1 MYISMIL
8 GYVIILF
15 PISEIALL
23 VFKRTKTSSPAVGD
37 NGSLR
42 LLWFTILTSIAIAV
56 FLLWHPMTVFQIA
69 RSTVDVIALCML
81 SVGSIVRW
89 ISIISLGKMFTV
101 NVAIQ
106 EKHRLVRVGLY
117 KYVRHPS
124 YTGMLLEFLG
134 LSVFFGTWLCL
145 AIVMIPITMALLYR
159 IQCEEKILVE
169 EFGSEYEVYKAH
181 TKAIIPGIV

>member
-1 MYISMIL
+1 MDVSMIL

-23 VFKRTKTSSPAVGD
+23 IFKRTKTSSPAVGD
-37 NGSLR
+37 KGSLR
-42 LLWFTILTSIAIAV
+42 LLWFTILTSIGIAV
-56 FLLWHPMTVFQIA
+56 FLQWHPMAVFQIV
-69 RSTVDVIALCML
+69 RSTIDVIALCLL
-81 SVGSIVRW
+81 SFGFIVRW
-89 ISIISLGKMFTV
+89 ISIISLGNMFTV

-106 EKHRLVRVGLY
+106 KKHYLVHGGMY

-134 LSVFFGTWLCL
+134 LSIFFGTWLCL
-145 AIVMIPITMALLYR
+145 AIIMIPITMAILYR

-169 EFGSEYEVYKAH
+169 EFGSEYEVYKAN
-181 TKAIIPGIV
+181 TKAIFPGII

>member
-1 MYISMIL
+1 MDVSMIL

-23 VFKRTKTSSPAVGD
+23 IFKRTKTSSPAVGD
-37 NGSLR
+37 KGSLR
-42 LLWFTILTSIAIAV
+42 LLWFTILTSIGIAV
-56 FLLWHPMTVFQIA
+56 FLQWHPMAVFQIA
-69 RSTVDVIALCML
+69 RSIINVIALCLL
-81 SVGSIVRW
+81 SVGFIVRW
-89 ISIISLGKMFTV
+89 ISIVSLGNMFTV

-106 EKHRLVRVGLY
+106 EKHRLVNVGMY

-124 YTGMLLEFLG
+124 YMGMLLEFLG
-134 LSVFFGTWLCL
+134 LSVYFGTWLCL
-145 AIVMIPITMALLYR
+145 AIVMVPITMALLYR
-159 IQCEEKILVE
+159 IHCEEKVLVE